1 MQGLRNPNGGSRL
14 NTVEDARQARVPM
27 KGKSSMARFGM
38 LAVAVFLLSACAGQ
52 SIIPLDI
59 VKQVDS
65 TLSFAQVK
73 DAPTAHVEKLIVLG
87 GEILDA
93 TRLKDRTRLTV
104 LQLPTGRNDEPA
116 MDRTQSQGRFLA
128 FQTEFLDPATVPN
141 GTRITV
147 VGKISGATTELLDE
161 MDYTYPTV
169 TIEFL
174 KVWPET
180 GQRPPR
186 SGRYGFPYYGYPYW
200 YAGPY
205 WGPYGF
211 YGPYRFIYW

>member
-1 MQGLRNPNGGSRL
+1 MQS
-14 NTVEDARQARVPM
+14 
-27 KGKSSMARFGM
+27 KSSIARFGM
-38 LAVAVFLLSACAGQ
+38 LSIAFLLLPACAGK
-52 SIIPLDI
+52 SMIPVDLE
-59 VKQVDS
+59 KQVDS
-65 TLSFAQVK
+65 TLSFTQVK
-73 DAPTAHVEKLIVLG
+73 EAPTTHLGKVIVLG

-93 TRLKDRTRLTV
+93 TRLKERTRLTV
-104 LQLPTGRNDEPA
+104 LQLPTSRNHQPA
-116 MDRTQSQGRFLA
+116 MDRTKSQGRFLA

-147 VGKISGATTELLDE
+147 VGKISGAMTELLDE

-174 KVWPET
+174 KVWPEA
-180 GQRPPR
+180 GQLPPR
-186 SGRYGFPYYGYPYW
+186 YGRYGFPYYGNPYW

>member
-1 MQGLRNPNGGSRL
+1 MQRILSIARL
-14 NTVEDARQARVPM
+14 GMV
-27 KGKSSMARFGM
+27 SMAT
-38 LAVAVFLLSACAGQ
+38 FLLPACAGH

-59 VKQVDS
+59 EKQIDP

-73 DAPTAHVEKLIVLG
+73 ESPSTHQGKVIVLG

-93 TRLKDRTRLTV
+93 TRLKERTRLTV
-104 LQLPTGRNDEPA
+104 LQLPRSRNYQPA

-141 GTRITV
+141 GTRITI

-169 TIEFL
+169 NILFI
-174 KVWPET
+174 KVWPD
-180 GQRPPR
+180 GMQLPPR
-186 SGRYGFPYYGYPYW
+186 FGRYGYPYPYW
-200 YAGPY
+200 YAGGPY
-205 WGPYGF
+205 WGPYGGW
-211 YGPYRFIYW
+211 GPYWGAWGRPFRFAYW